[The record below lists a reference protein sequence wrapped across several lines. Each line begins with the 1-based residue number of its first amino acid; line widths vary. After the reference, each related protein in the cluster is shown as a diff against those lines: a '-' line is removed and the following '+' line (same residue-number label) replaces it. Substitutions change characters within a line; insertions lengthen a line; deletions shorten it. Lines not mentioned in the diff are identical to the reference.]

1 MTYSK
6 PWTAHVLTL
15 FPNLFPGPLGHSLA
29 GTALERGL
37 WSLKTVDIRNFAR
50 DKHGAV
56 DDAPYGGGPG
66 MVLRPDVAAAAIDS
80 ALDDGGHSDR
90 DLARICLTP
99 RGLPVTQSRIQRW
112 AAGAGVIVLCGRF
125 EGIDQRVI
133 EARAMEEVS
142 VGDFVM
148 SSGEPAAIALIDGCI
163 RLLPGVVGNPDAV
176 VEESFEHEL
185 LEYPHFTRPQLWQ
198 GKEVPAALMSGDH
211 EWIKTWR
218 RREAERVTQERR
230 PDMWQRYRLLNDRTN

>member
-1 MTYSK
+1 
-6 PWTAHVLTL
+6 
-15 FPNLFPGPLGHSLA
+15 
-29 GTALERGL
+29 
-37 WSLKTVDIRNFAR
+37 
-50 DKHGAV
+50 
-56 DDAPYGGGPG
+56 
-66 MVLRPDVAAAAIDS
+66 
-80 ALDDGGHSDR
+80 
-90 DLARICLTP
+90 
-99 RGLPVTQSRIQRW
+99 
-112 AAGAGVIVLCGRF
+112 
-125 EGIDQRVI
+125 
-133 EARAMEEVS
+133 MEEVS

>member
-56 DDAPYGGGPG
+56 DDAPYGGGP
-66 MVLRPDVAAAAIDS
+66 
-80 ALDDGGHSDR
+80 DDGGHSDR

-112 AAGAGVIVLCGRF
+112 AAGAGVVVLCGRF